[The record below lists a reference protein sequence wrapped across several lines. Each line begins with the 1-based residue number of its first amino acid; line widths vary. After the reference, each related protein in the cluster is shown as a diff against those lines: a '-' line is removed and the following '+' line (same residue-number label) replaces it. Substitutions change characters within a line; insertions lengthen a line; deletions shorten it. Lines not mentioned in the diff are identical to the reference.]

1 MNKDVRDALNS
12 GERGIMDKSGWD
24 YSGSYHADDA
34 ILHAEAQNL
43 FNTSQSQIKS
53 VISQLQS
60 GAISETQAIEMLAKA
75 EANLNTTVNNAL
87 QPLYNASK
95 AYAQGHSFAYDATLV
110 PTEWFANH
118 PNAFVDFGNAIVAVN
133 QSADALALLSPS
145 FMQTIGSLP
154 SDLATTLAAGIS
166 SLALV
171 KNVQSTMKNKTRGK
185 IIDHKQDEL
194 GEMFGKHI
202 VDRGLEE
209 EETRQRTR

>member
-1 MNKDVRDALNS
+1 
-12 GERGIMDKSGWD
+12 
-24 YSGSYHADDA
+24 
-34 ILHAEAQNL
+34 
-43 FNTSQSQIKS
+43 
-53 VISQLQS
+53 
-60 GAISETQAIEMLAKA
+60 
-75 EANLNTTVNNAL
+75 
-87 QPLYNASK
+87 
-95 AYAQGHSFAYDATLV
+95 
-110 PTEWFANH
+110 
-118 PNAFVDFGNAIVAVN
+118 
-133 QSADALALLSPS
+133 
-145 FMQTIGSLP
+145 MQTIGSLP